1 MASAGLLWSQ
11 EKWPYHSPSVQIFA
25 FFVNYPGKRQ
35 ISVYKRF
42 RKFFR
47 VLWNQSKESIAVNMG
62 RKMLVP
68 ENSSKIHSRQ
78 NFQKHISKG
87 TEGNFLVLHRA
98 SPSAHNVA
106 TSKGAMIFTCRL
118 KRGTNFA
125 PFSNANSL
133 HRNIDNSTRLKR
145 CLSWNL
151 PQSPRSKWL
160 FKVEIV
166 LLLSFC
172 ETWTVIPIFYL
183 CFLLF
188 MATKNIY
195 IQEKSLDSRSC
206 VFLDMDDTNFRI

>member
-1 MASAGLLWSQ
+1 M
-11 EKWPYHSPSVQIFA
+11 KD
-25 FFVNYPGKRQ
+25 
-35 ISVYKRF
+35 F
-42 RKFFR
+42 RNFSEF
-47 VLWNQSKESIAVNMG
+47 LWNQSKESIAVNMG

-133 HRNIDNSTRLKR
+133 HSNIDNSTRLKK

-151 PQSPRSKWL
+151 PQSSRSKWL

-172 ETWTVIPIFYL
+172 DETRTVSPLFYL
-183 CFLLF
+183 CFLPF
-188 MATKNIY
+188 TATKNTCIFRRK
-195 IQEKSLDSRSC
+195 IWIVEV
-206 VFLDMDDTNFRI
+206 VFF

>member
-1 MASAGLLWSQ
+1 MASAGLLRSQ

-25 FFVNYPGKRQ
+25 FFVNHPGKRQ
-35 ISVYKRF
+35 ISVYERF
-42 RKFFR
+42 QKFFR

-106 TSKGAMIFTCRL
+106 TSKGAMISTCRL

-133 HRNIDNSTRLKR
+133 HSNIDNSTRLKK
-145 CLSWNL
+145 CLSLNL
-151 PQSPRSKWL
+151 PQSSRSKWL

-172 ETWTVIPIFYL
+172 DETRTVSPLFYL

-188 MATKNIY
+188 TATKNTY
-195 IQEKSLDSRSC
+195 IFRRKIWIVEV
-206 VFLDMDDTNFRI
+206 VFF

>member
-11 EKWPYHSPSVQIFA
+11 ETWPYHSPSVQIFA
-25 FFVNYPGKRQ
+25 FFVNHPGKRQ
-35 ISVYKRF
+35 ISVYERF
-42 RKFFR
+42 QKFFR

-133 HRNIDNSTRLKR
+133 HSNIDNSTRLKK

-151 PQSPRSKWL
+151 PQSSRSKWL

-172 ETWTVIPIFYL
+172 DETRTVSPLFYCVFYL
-183 CFLLF
+183 LRLQ
-188 MATKNIY
+188 KIHIY
-195 IQEKSLDSRSC
+195 SGEKSG
-206 VFLDMDDTNFRI
+206 